1 MKLYRSNGLVNRRL
15 NFVPYVM
22 YVLGSA
28 SIRLITLASIITFII
43 QRRHLLISL
52 IALEGVILT
61 LVLLFISL
69 SCESDIFILF
79 VLLTMGGCEA
89 RLGLACLVCII
100 RSYGRD
106 RFSTIRIQK
115 C

>member
-1 MKLYRSNGLVNRRL
+1 
-15 NFVPYVM
+15 M

-28 SIRLITLASIITFII
+28 SIRLITLASLITFII
-43 QRRHLLISL
+43 QRRHILISL

-61 LVLLFISL
+61 LVLLFISQR
-69 SCESDIFILF
+69 SESDIIILF

-89 RLGLACLVCII
+89 SLGLACLVCIM

-106 RFSTIRIQK
+106 RFSLLRTQK